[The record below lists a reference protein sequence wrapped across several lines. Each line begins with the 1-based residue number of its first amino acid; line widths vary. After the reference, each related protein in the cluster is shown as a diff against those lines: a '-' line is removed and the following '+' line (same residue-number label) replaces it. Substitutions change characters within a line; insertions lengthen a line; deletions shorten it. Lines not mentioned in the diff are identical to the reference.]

1 MSMSS
6 IPSTDSS
13 RPSSEDDT
21 LTDSSVD
28 GATLVDSSIFDPSE
42 LASPT
47 SSIKGVFVRS
57 RPTSMD
63 GSIIDFPT
71 EPDFS
76 QFGLTPAPPA
86 LDAVSPK
93 PPLICAPPVYKKR
106 RYATSTKSLYT
117 GTGTGTSLRT
127 NYSPIVPLR
136 AVRRVHTDADYEEI
150 AEENV
155 QPKAGHGW
163 SFKKLKKKLV
173 PGIFHRA
180 TTDSSSHTLQPLDF
194 NANAEVAT
202 VASTAQSSL
211 HSGTTST
218 AATFNSTPQSSLRGR
233 TMSTKSFKGT
243 TSKKG
248 GKARAA
254 RPAIPGHMR
263 PRVHSFTGYSAY
275 SDTDSTLLDEET
287 VEHNRVASEK
297 LQIALHQLS
306 LRYNSAPVHS
316 DSEEVGIAL

>member
-1 MSMSS
+1 MSISS

-13 RPSSEDDT
+13 RPSSEDAT
-21 LTDSSVD
+21 LTDSVD
-28 GATLVDSSIFDPSE
+28 DATLVDSTIFDPSE

-86 LDAVSPK
+86 LDAVFPK
-93 PPLICAPPVYKKR
+93 PPLIGAPPVYKKR

-117 GTGTGTSLRT
+117 GTGTGTSLKT
-127 NYSPIVPLR
+127 NHSPIVPLR
-136 AVRRVHTDADYEEI
+136 AVRRVHTEADYEEI
-150 AEENV
+150 EEENV

-173 PGIFHRA
+173 PGIFHRPA
-180 TTDSSSHTLQPLDF
+180 PSTSSHTLQPFDF
-194 NANAEVAT
+194 NINAEIPT
-202 VASTAQSSL
+202 VASTPQSSL
-211 HSGTTST
+211 RGGTMST
-218 AATFNSTPQSSLRGR
+218 AATFASSPQSSLRGR
-233 TMSTKSFKGT
+233 TMSTKSFKGVK
-243 TSKKG
+243 SKKG
-248 GKARAA
+248 GKAHTT

-263 PRVHSFTGYSAY
+263 ARVHSFTGYSAY
-275 SDTDSTLLDEET
+275 SDTDLTLLDEET
-287 VEHNRVASEK
+287 VEQNRIAAEK

-306 LRYNSAPVHS
+306 LQYNSAPV
-316 DSEEVGIAL
+316 DLEEVGIAL